1 MVKRYRA
8 IWSPNSFIINGL
20 QRLTPNAV
28 KRGSEKVHNAIIL
41 LGRVNRGCKQMS
53 QIKSILKFGSVIG
66 VLLVLTTGMTLAK
79 TAAKK
84 PSEEAR
90 KAELR
95 QKADTLRELT
105 TTFAGYQT
113 KAAYFKRDRA
123 MLQQDAMD
131 PMLSEKQRAEL
142 QNKIARIESEMTSL
156 SAETQKNQ
164 DAFATV
170 AKDYAGFMKANFAPS
185 EEENPSDNG
194 SDKPQ

>member
-1 MVKRYRA
+1 
-8 IWSPNSFIINGL
+8 
-20 QRLTPNAV
+20 
-28 KRGSEKVHNAIIL
+28 
-41 LGRVNRGCKQMS
+41 MS